1 MLKFTTS
8 GESHGKGLITIIEG
22 LPSGLPVDEEYI
34 NRELARRQKG
44 YGRGGR
50 MQIESDKVEIF
61 AGVRNGKTLGSPISF
76 LIRNQDYE
84 NWQDIMN
91 SGTCPRIDERVLT
104 RPRPGHA
111 DLPGAM
117 KYHHRDMRNVLERA
131 SARETASRVAAGAF
145 FKLFL
150 KQFGILMYSYVR
162 SIGSVNTGTVTIAK
176 DNLEEF
182 GAVVEESPLRCPDKG
197 SEGEM
202 IKLIEQAKS
211 EGESLGGSFE
221 VGALG
226 VCPGLGS
233 HISWERKLD
242 GQMAAALMSIPA
254 IKAVEIGEG
263 IANAGEFG
271 SRVHDQIRYQEEPG
285 LYRNSNRAGG
295 IEGGISNGETIYVR
309 AYMKPIPTLYKP
321 LISVNT
327 ANWKEEKAQVERSD
341 VCAVPAAAVVGEAM
355 LAYVLARAFRD
366 QFGGESMDQVE
377 QACSSYREYLGK
389 VWKWKR
395 I

>member
-22 LPSGLPVDEEYI
+22 LPSGLQVDEEYI

-91 SGTCPRIDERVLT
+91 SGTCTRIDDKVLT

-150 KQFGILMYSYVR
+150 EQFGILIYSYVR
-162 SIGSVNTGTVTIAK
+162 SIGSINVGRVIIEK
-176 DNLEEF
+176 DNLKEF
-182 GAVVEESPLRCPDKG
+182 CLEVEDSPVRCPEG
-197 SEGEM
+197 EGEM
-202 IKLIEQAKS
+202 IKLIEQAKR

-233 HISWERKLD
+233 HISWEHKLD
-242 GQMAAALMSIPA
+242 GQIAAALMSIPA
-254 IKAVEIGEG
+254 IKAVEIGDG
-263 IANAGEFG
+263 IANAAEFG
-271 SRVHDQIRYQEEPG
+271 SRVHDQIHYRTEQG
-285 LYRNSNRAGG
+285 LYRSSNRAGG
-295 IEGGISNGETIYVR
+295 IEGGISNGEMVWAR

-327 ANWKEEKAQVERSD
+327 TNWQEEKAQVERSD

-355 LAYVLARAFRD
+355 LAFALARTFRE
-366 QFGGESMDQVE
+366 QFGGESMEQVK
-377 QACSSYREYLGK
+377 QAYSSYQEYLSK
-389 VWKWKR
+389 VWQWKK